1 MKFKVFISYM
11 NFKVFISDGV
21 IYHLYGRCP
30 VGLGSEAVEFSWEI
44 VGRVAAR
51 VFKIPSITISCLR
64 RDWCLCLWIIWGVEG
79 RDDHLC

>member
-30 VGLGSEAVEFSWEI
+30 IGLGSEVVEFS
-44 VGRVAAR
+44 
-51 VFKIPSITISCLR
+51 
-64 RDWCLCLWIIWGVEG
+64 
-79 RDDHLC
+79 